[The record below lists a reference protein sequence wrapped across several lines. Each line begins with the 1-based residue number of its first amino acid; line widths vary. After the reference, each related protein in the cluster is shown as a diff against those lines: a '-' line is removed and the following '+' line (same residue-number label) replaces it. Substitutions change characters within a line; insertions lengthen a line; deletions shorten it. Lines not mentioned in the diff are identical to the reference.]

1 MTVSPGEV
9 WSNFGNCKPGPES
22 MEDQGLKKIT
32 FWYCL
37 KLHHSRSKIDFID
50 LHRVLDWAPCPSP
63 ALLSLVPGGSVGPGD
78 VLLLLQPDFDRGGQD
93 GDKSPILQ
101 PNDSLRKNIH
111 IPWAQ
116 VAPVSFPCF
125 SPLFCQD
132 CCWWWRTRMGLEQ
145 RSEFDS
151 QQNMSAE
158 ESEDKTYKWIKRS
171 KSYRF
176 TDASGSILSP
186 LWPNNYLNSEACFYD
201 IMSVLPNLK
210 LVAIFCFYRDV
221 PDPCFYFYY
230 AKRSCDS

>member
-1 MTVSPGEV
+1 
-9 WSNFGNCKPGPES
+9 

-111 IPWAQ
+111 IP
-116 VAPVSFPCF
+116 
-125 SPLFCQD
+125 
-132 CCWWWRTRMGLEQ
+132 
-145 RSEFDS
+145 
-151 QQNMSAE
+151 
-158 ESEDKTYKWIKRS
+158 
-171 KSYRF
+171 
-176 TDASGSILSP
+176 
-186 LWPNNYLNSEACFYD
+186 
-201 IMSVLPNLK
+201 
-210 LVAIFCFYRDV
+210 
-221 PDPCFYFYY
+221 
-230 AKRSCDS
+230 